1 MSSSTIGS
9 PHHFIAECVEKDM
22 AVSFYYIYF
31 IVGFADSEPAS
42 FTAGFTP
49 SVDGNQEI
57 VAAAL
62 YIQCDFPVVVDDN
75 GAYIQAMR
83 CYRSDGDGVAVW
95 HDDRSPDAQRIG
107 CRTGRSGD
115 DQPVRLVGGEIGSID
130 GCVDGNHGRTVTLQ
144 YRYLI
149 QTERVTFQFLFFA
162 GYLQYAAVFR

>member
-42 FTAGFTP
+42 FTASFAT

-62 YIQCDFPVVVDDN
+62 YIQCDFPVVV
-75 GAYIQAMR
+75 M
-83 CYRSDGDGVAVW
+83 
-95 HDDRSPDAQRIG
+95 
-107 CRTGRSGD
+107 TM
-115 DQPVRLVGGEIGSID
+115 
-130 GCVDGNHGRTVTLQ
+130 GRT
-144 YRYLI
+144 
-149 QTERVTFQFLFFA
+149 
-162 GYLQYAAVFR
+162 FRLCGATGVMAMVLLCGTMTGPPMLSE

>member
-42 FTAGFTP
+42 FTASFAT

-62 YIQCDFPVVVDDN
+62 YTFRLC
-75 GAYIQAMR
+75 GATGVMAMVLL
-83 CYRSDGDGVAVW
+83 CGTM
-95 HDDRSPDAQRIG
+95 
-107 CRTGRSGD
+107 TGPPMLS
-115 DQPVRLVGGEIGSID
+115 E
-130 GCVDGNHGRTVTLQ
+130 
-144 YRYLI
+144 
-149 QTERVTFQFLFFA
+149 
-162 GYLQYAAVFR
+162 

>member
-9 PHHFIAECVEKDM
+9 PHHSIAECVEKDM

-42 FTAGFTP
+42 FTASFAT

-75 GAYIQAMR
+75 GTYIQAMR

-144 YRYLI
+144 YRY
-149 QTERVTFQFLFFA
+149 QEYT
-162 GYLQYAAVFR
+162 

>member
-22 AVSFYYIYF
+22 AGGGFFSFFVSFYYIYF

-42 FTAGFTP
+42 FTASFAT

-107 CRTGRSGD
+107 CRTGRSPPD
-115 DQPVRLVGGEIGSID
+115 KW
-130 GCVDGNHGRTVTLQ
+130 
-144 YRYLI
+144 
-149 QTERVTFQFLFFA
+149 
-162 GYLQYAAVFR
+162 

>member
-1 MSSSTIGS
+1 
-9 PHHFIAECVEKDM
+9 M

-42 FTAGFTP
+42 FTASFAT

-83 CYRSDGDGVAVW
+83 CYRIE
-95 HDDRSPDAQRIG
+95 DRSVLQVSCKEQELKGYPFGLNEIAVLKRDSSLQDT
-107 CRTGRSGD
+107 CNTLRS
-115 DQPVRLVGGEIGSID
+115 SI
-130 GCVDGNHGRTVTLQ
+130 R
-144 YRYLI
+144 
-149 QTERVTFQFLFFA
+149 
-162 GYLQYAAVFR
+162 

>member
-42 FTAGFTP
+42 FTASFAT

-83 CYRSDGDGVAVW
+83 CYRSDGDGVAVSLSGF
-95 HDDRSPDAQRIG
+95 RTQRVDA
-107 CRTGRSGD
+107 D
-115 DQPVRLVGGEIGSID
+115 
-130 GCVDGNHGRTVTLQ
+130 VTAISQL
-144 YRYLI
+144 YYD
-149 QTERVTFQFLFFA
+149 
-162 GYLQYAAVFR
+162 AAASS

>member
-9 PHHFIAECVEKDM
+9 PHHLLRSVLKRYGCFVLLHL
-22 AVSFYYIYF
+22 F

-42 FTAGFTP
+42 FTASFAT

-95 HDDRSPDAQRIG
+95 HDDRSPML
-107 CRTGRSGD
+107 S
-115 DQPVRLVGGEIGSID
+115 E
-130 GCVDGNHGRTVTLQ
+130 
-144 YRYLI
+144 
-149 QTERVTFQFLFFA
+149 
-162 GYLQYAAVFR
+162 